1 MKLNIRAQT
10 AQNQH
15 NNSPIVLVHGLFG
28 SLDNLGVL
36 ARDLVN
42 DHNIIQVDMRNHGL
56 SPRDPVMN
64 YPTMA
69 QDLVDTLDALQI
81 DKATFIG
88 HSMGGK
94 AVMALTALAPDRI
107 DQRVAMD
114 IAPVDYRVRRHDE
127 RHMADAVPLL
137 ALVVHVFPE
146 GLDGDVHRRHVHG
159 VVSRRHELGCQQI
172 HRDFFFYAYGVDS
185 AHIADL
191 HSVS

>member
-64 YPTMA
+64 YPAMA
-69 QDLVDTLDALQI
+69 QDLVDTLDAQQI

-94 AVMALTALAPDRI
+94 AVMALTALAPIALTSWWRLI
-107 DQRVAMD
+107 LRRSIITFAVMMRFSRYQR
-114 IAPVDYRVRRHDE
+114 
-127 RHMADAVPLL
+127 
-137 ALVVHVFPE
+137 
-146 GLDGDVHRRHVHG
+146 
-159 VVSRRHELGCQQI
+159 SQ
-172 HRDFFFYAYGVDS
+172 
-185 AHIADL
+185 
-191 HSVS
+191 